1 MPLNFGDKKLVG
13 QHRVKEQI
21 SRMLSSN
28 RIGHAYLLS
37 GPVGFGKTAFAL
49 ALAEIVNNIDHI
61 TSLPDDTKS
70 KYSSWFNHPD
80 IHVFIPKPTSA
91 NRSELRARLELL
103 ASDPYEVI
111 SFAQRPSLHKETGSK
126 NLQAFYP
133 IDYFR
138 DEIKPIARLRPN
150 EGKRVVIVM
159 TEIETMRKEAA
170 NAFLKLLEEPSD
182 RLMFILTTSNYE
194 QLLPTI
200 TSRCQHIPLGMLST
214 SEVREGLTSID
225 GLNDEDASYLARIS
239 NGNYASTRFFDVTRL
254 KNDRE
259 NVVNFL
265 RFSYSQDAQQL
276 SALTQEWQSSLNIES
291 LLSLTNV
298 LEMYLRDLLIYK
310 ETQNIELL
318 TNIDQQESISN
329 FVGSLSDALLEPMI
343 DELGS
348 IRPLL
353 KQNVSPKLIFTVL
366 SFRFSALIRGKR
378 AFISNSESWKHL
390 TAFTL

>member
-13 QHRVKEQI
+13 QQRVKEQI

-37 GPVGFGKTAFAL
+37 GPIGCGKTAFAL
-49 ALAEIVNNIDHI
+49 ALAEVVNNIDHL
-61 TSLPDDTKS
+61 TSLPDNTKS

-91 NRSELRARLELL
+91 DRSELRARLELL
-103 ASDPYEVI
+103 ASDPYVVI
-111 SFAQRPSLHKETGSK
+111 SFAQRPSLHKEMGSK

-138 DEIKPIARLRPN
+138 DDIKPIARLRPN
-150 EGKRVVIVM
+150 EGNKVVIVM

-214 SEVREGLTSID
+214 SEIREGLISID
-225 GLNDEDASYLARIS
+225 GLNDEEASYLARVS

-276 SALTQEWQSSLNIES
+276 SALIQEWQSSLNIES

-310 ETQNIELL
+310 ETQNTELL

-329 FVGSLSDALLEPMI
+329 FVSSLSDALLESMI

-348 IRPLL
+348 VRAQL

-366 SFRFSALIRGKR
+366 SFRFSALIRGKSP
-378 AFISNSESWKHL
+378 FIGNSESWKHL
-390 TAFTL
+390 PAFTL

>member
-13 QHRVKEQI
+13 QQRVKEQI

-37 GPVGFGKTAFAL
+37 GPIGCGKTAFAL
-49 ALAEIVNNIDHI
+49 ALAEVVNNIDHL
-61 TSLPDDTKS
+61 TSLPDNTKS

-91 NRSELRARLELL
+91 DRSELRARLELL

-111 SFAQRPSLHKETGSK
+111 SFAQRPSLHKEMGSK

-138 DEIKPIARLRPN
+138 DDIKPIARLRPN
-150 EGKRVVIVM
+150 EGNKVVIVM
-159 TEIETMRKEAA
+159 TEIETMRKEVA

-200 TSRCQHIPLGMLST
+200 TSRCQHIPLGILST
-214 SEVREGLTSID
+214 SEIREGLISID
-225 GLNDEDASYLARIS
+225 GLNDEEASYLARVS

-276 SALTQEWQSSLNIES
+276 SALIQEWQSSLNIES

-310 ETQNIELL
+310 ETQNTELL

-329 FVGSLSDALLEPMI
+329 FVSSLSDALLESMI

-348 IRPLL
+348 VRAQL

-366 SFRFSALIRGKR
+366 SFRFSALIRGKSP
-378 AFISNSESWKHL
+378 FIGNSESWKHL
-390 TAFTL
+390 PAFTL

>member
-13 QHRVKEQI
+13 QQRVKEQI

-37 GPVGFGKTAFAL
+37 GPIGCGKTAFAL
-49 ALAEIVNNIDHI
+49 ALAEVVNNIDHL
-61 TSLPDDTKS
+61 TSLPDNTKS

-91 NRSELRARLELL
+91 DRSELRARLELL

-111 SFAQRPSLHKETGSK
+111 SFAQRPSLHKEMGSK

-138 DEIKPIARLRPN
+138 DDIKPIARLRPN
-150 EGKRVVIVM
+150 EGNKVVIVM

-214 SEVREGLTSID
+214 SEIREGLISID
-225 GLNDEDASYLARIS
+225 GLNDEEASYLARVS

-276 SALTQEWQSSLNIES
+276 SALIQEWQSSLNIES

-310 ETQNIELL
+310 ETQNTELL

-329 FVGSLSDALLEPMI
+329 FVSSLSDALLESMI

-348 IRPLL
+348 VRAQL

-366 SFRFSALIRGKR
+366 SFRFSALIRGKSP
-378 AFISNSESWKHL
+378 FIGNSESWKHL
-390 TAFTL
+390 PAFTL

>member
-37 GPVGFGKTAFAL
+37 GPVGCGKTAFAL
-49 ALAEIVNNIDHI
+49 ALAEVVNNIDHI

-91 NRSELRARLELL
+91 NGSELRARLELL

-366 SFRFSALIRGKR
+366 SFRFSALIRGKSP
-378 AFISNSESWKHL
+378 FISNSESWKHL
-390 TAFTL
+390 PAFTL